1 MFKTLKFWV
10 GNLNAGFTVAL
21 VALPLAIAFGESSA
35 MGAAAGITTAIIA
48 GVVASVF
55 GGSRFQVSGP
65 TGAMT
70 VVLIPL
76 AAKYGPKGVLLAG
89 LVAGVLLLLAGLLK
103 LGRHIHKLPTS
114 IIEGFSAGIAIVIAL
129 QQVGWALGVQGAKG
143 ERVYETAFAS
153 FLEWLNNPNW
163 VPLAMA
169 LAVMLTVILALK
181 KLPKLPASMLV
192 LITATAVS
200 QLFKLEVQAIPTIT
214 NPIGSLDIKFLG
226 MEIGLFE
233 LLIAAVGIAALG
245 ALEALLSAK
254 IADRMAGSKATHDS
268 DRELI
273 GQGLANVAVPF
284 FGGVP
289 ATAALARTAVNVKSG
304 GTSRVSAVAHS
315 VFLLVMVLTLM
326 PLVNLIPLPAL
337 AGVLLATA
345 FNMVKIHE
353 LKAIAKATPLD
364 FALVILSLV
373 ITVFVD
379 LVSALAIATALW
391 LVLRKTKLASDQ
403 KA

>member
-1 MFKTLKFWV
+1 
-10 GNLNAGFTVAL
+10 
-21 VALPLAIAFGESSA
+21 
-35 MGAAAGITTAIIA
+35 
-48 GVVASVF
+48 
-55 GGSRFQVSGP
+55 
-65 TGAMT
+65 MT

-76 AAKYGPKGVLLAG
+76 AAKYGPNGVLLAG
-89 LVAGVLLLLAGLLK
+89 LVAGVLLLLAGLFK

-153 FLEWLNNPNW
+153 LLAWLKSPEWA
-163 VPLAMA
+163 PLAMA
-169 LAVMLTVILALK
+169 LTVMLTVILALK

-192 LITATAVS
+192 LITATAIS

-214 NPIGSLDIKFLG
+214 NPIGSLDIRFLG
-226 MEIGLFE
+226 LEIGLVE
-233 LLIAAVGIAALG
+233 LLTAALGIAALG
-245 ALEALLSAK
+245 AFEALLSAK

-326 PLVNLIPLPAL
+326 PLVNLIPLSAL

-345 FNMVKIHE
+345 FNMVKFHE
-353 LKAIAKATPLD
+353 LKATAKATPLD
-364 FALVILSLV
+364 FVLVILSLV

-391 LVLRKTKLASDQ
+391 LLLRKTKLASAE
-403 KA
+403 KV